1 MDLILLPFI
10 GFIFA
15 SMRPSQNLQD
25 GHLGKNATNNLKGIS
40 IIFIILHHINQEI
53 GEVGGTFFSS
63 RLTLAGRLGVAI
75 FFFVSGYGVMR
86 QYQIKGSTYLKNFLS
101 HRVLPIVVLYLLAM
115 AIIFPIKHQFMGL
128 TLAQAVISM
137 TDGAPFVN
145 DSWFVLAIIFFYVV
159 FWISLRISHG
169 HPLPLFSCLFL
180 LTGVY
185 MVYIGT
191 EGMGEWLIN
200 AALVFPVG
208 VLFAF
213 YEQHLVPFIRR
224 YYLPLTLI
232 TLTIF
237 ALFFTLDEMH
247 GQMRYRVVSEVFFA
261 LSVMMIS
268 YRVEFVSKIFLISSA
283 WSLNLY
289 LYHPFIADWLYSIDA
304 IGSHSVVYTI
314 VVISLSY
321 LAAGIIALLQL
332 CLQRLKSRRLSV
344 KTV

>member
-1 MDLILLPFI
+1 M
-10 GFIFA
+10 
-15 SMRPSQNLQD
+15 
-25 GHLGKNATNNLKGIS
+25 
-40 IIFIILHHINQEI
+40 
-53 GEVGGTFFSS
+53 
-63 RLTLAGRLGVAI
+63 
-75 FFFVSGYGVMR
+75 
-86 QYQIKGSTYLKNFLS
+86 
-101 HRVLPIVVLYLLAM
+101 
-115 AIIFPIKHQFMGL
+115 
-128 TLAQAVISM
+128 
-137 TDGAPFVN
+137 
-145 DSWFVLAIIFFYVV
+145 
-159 FWISLRISHG
+159 
-169 HPLPLFSCLFL
+169 FSCLFL

-213 YEQHLVPFIRR
+213 YEQRLVPFIRR

>member
-137 TDGAPFVN
+137 TDGA
-145 DSWFVLAIIFFYVV
+145 D
-159 FWISLRISHG
+159 R
-169 HPLPLFSCLFL
+169 
-180 LTGVY
+180 
-185 MVYIGT
+185 
-191 EGMGEWLIN
+191 
-200 AALVFPVG
+200 
-208 VLFAF
+208 
-213 YEQHLVPFIRR
+213 
-224 YYLPLTLI
+224 
-232 TLTIF
+232 
-237 ALFFTLDEMH
+237 
-247 GQMRYRVVSEVFFA
+247 
-261 LSVMMIS
+261 
-268 YRVEFVSKIFLISSA
+268 K
-283 WSLNLY
+283 
-289 LYHPFIADWLYSIDA
+289 
-304 IGSHSVVYTI
+304 SVV
-314 VVISLSY
+314 
-321 LAAGIIALLQL
+321 
-332 CLQRLKSRRLSV
+332 
-344 KTV
+344 